1 VGLNKG
7 FITTKLA
14 EKSQHERISHRKGR
28 ANNRVSQVRRIIR
41 EVSGFAPYEKRI
53 TEMLRAGTAKETKK
67 AMKLAKKRLGT
78 FTRAKAKREFLLGVI
93 AEQRKKKEARD
104 EN

>member
-1 VGLNKG
+1 
-7 FITTKLA
+7 
-14 EKSQHERISHRKGR
+14 
-28 ANNRVSQVRRIIR
+28 VRRIIR

-93 AEQRKKKEARD
+93 AATWQLLTPSLVNQHLILMKRPFLGRTS
-104 EN
+104 